1 MQQEIQ
7 CLVNIVV
14 KLEKFSEP
22 VQGDQGGTFCV
33 LPLSF
38 SWGRNSLHHILVVL
52 N

>member
-33 LPLSF
+33 FPCLLAGEEIPCTIFLS
-38 SWGRNSLHHILVVL
+38 S
-52 N
+52 